1 MDYRTPI
8 ARARGLGS
16 AKDGTHH
23 WWMQRIT
30 AIALIPLT
38 VWLVASLVAVGAADH
53 ARTVEWIR
61 SPAVAIALLLTIAA
75 LFHHAQL
82 GLQVVIE
89 DYVHTEGVKLAAV
102 IAVKLL
108 SIADAATTEIGVPR
122 PAMTDSA
129 PSSQPGNRRPTVAGG
144 RPGSRRS
151 SFTTPS
157 DSNCTRS
164 GVRPWGMSSAPAG
177 CVSGGVR

>member
-1 MDYRTPI
+1 MDHRTPI

-30 AIALIPLT
+30 AIALVPLA
-38 VWLVASLVAVGAADH
+38 VWLVASLVAIGTADH
-53 ARTVEWIR
+53 AQAVHWVR
-61 SPAVAIALLLTIAA
+61 SPVAGIALLLTIAA

-89 DYVHTEGVKLAAV
+89 DYVHAEGTKIAAL

-108 SIADAATTEIGVPR
+108 AVAAAATAAFSVLKI
-122 PAMTDSA
+122 AL
-129 PSSQPGNRRPTVAGG
+129 GG
-144 RPGSRRS
+144 
-151 SFTTPS
+151 
-157 DSNCTRS
+157 
-164 GVRPWGMSSAPAG
+164 
-177 CVSGGVR
+177 